1 MMKLHT
7 FPPSPNS
14 RKVIALAEHL
24 GIPLE
29 IVPIDL
35 LKGEQRDPKFLAI
48 NPNGMIPTLVDGDFV
63 LWESNAI
70 MQYVADKKPGNTLW
84 PADARSRA
92 DIARW
97 LFWEQGHWMQACMI
111 LLWENLVKGFFN
123 LGGPDPAMVTVGE
136 EKFAKF
142 AAVLE
147 SRLAT
152 NDHLACDRLTLA
164 DFAVAP
170 YLGYA
175 EVARLPIGRYAAI
188 NRWLARLESI
198 PAWHRTTPAMSRA
211 A

>member
-1 MMKLHT
+1 MKLHT

-14 RKVIALAEHL
+14 RKVMVVAEHL
-24 GIPLE
+24 GIP
-29 IVPIDL
+29 IDVVPVDL
-35 LKGEQRDPKFLAI
+35 TKGEQRDPKFLAI

-70 MQYVADKKPGNTLW
+70 MQYLAETKPGNTLW

-97 LFWEQGHWMQACMI
+97 LFWDQAHWMSACGT
-111 LLWENLVKGFFN
+111 LLWENFVKSLLKMGA
-123 LGGPDPAMVTVGE
+123 PDPAAVKLGE

-142 AAVLE
+142 GAVLD

-152 NDHLACDRLTLA
+152 NDYLACGRFTLA
-164 DFAVAP
+164 DIAVAS
-170 YLGYA
+170 YFGYA
-175 EVARLPIGRYAAI
+175 DGGRFPMGPFAAVK
-188 NRWLARLESI
+188 RWLTRLDSI
-198 PAWHRTTPAMSRA
+198 PAWQKTAPQMGRA